1 MKSGDVDFSTGH
13 FSAYGQ
19 RVILQNHNSIYL
31 MENLDLDL
39 EELYTAIKDKA
50 EAEGAFSRE
59 EWDNLVDELLEE
71 KRGAGEMSDDDD
83 IMEISEALK
92 ARFEEAE
99 EEVEEF

>member
-1 MKSGDVDFSTGH
+1 
-13 FSAYGQ
+13 
-19 RVILQNHNSIYL
+19 